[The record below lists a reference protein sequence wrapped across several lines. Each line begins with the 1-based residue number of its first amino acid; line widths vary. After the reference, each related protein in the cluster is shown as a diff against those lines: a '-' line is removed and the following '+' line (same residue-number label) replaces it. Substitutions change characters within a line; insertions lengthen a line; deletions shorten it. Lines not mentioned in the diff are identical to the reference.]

1 MEVNSFSMQ
10 HRPRPANPERFLAG
24 GFIAVIIAGS
34 LLLSLP
40 LAYSGRGHAYID
52 ALFTATS
59 AVCVTGLAVVDT
71 GSFYTL
77 FGQTVVMLLIF
88 TGALGFMTM
97 ATLIFTLVGRRI
109 TLRDRLAMREALNR
123 TSLAGLGPM
132 VRAVVRTALL
142 FILGGTALLSLRFIP
157 QMGPA
162 RGIHFALFHSVSA
175 FGNAGLDLFGNF
187 ESLTRF
193 PTDYLVNG
201 TIAALFICGGLGF
214 TVILEVWRW
223 LSRRSRV
230 SLHTRLVLIITALLL
245 ATATLLVLALEYS
258 NLQTMGPLSFGGKL
272 FTAFFTAATPR
283 TAGFSVFNPALH
295 RIPTLIILLA
305 LMFIGASPGST
316 GGGVKTTTFGVVV
329 LALVSLVRGR
339 RELIL
344 FDRRIPRSRI
354 FKAAAVIGGAAGLVF
369 TVTFLLS
376 LFERADFLSLLF
388 ETVSAFGT
396 VGLSTGITPA
406 LSWPGKLAL
415 IITMLAGRIG
425 PLTMF
430 AALAN
435 RHLHEDEPLHYP
447 EESVPIG

>member
-1 MEVNSFSMQ
+1 MW
-10 HRPRPANPERFLAG
+10 HRSRPANPERFLAG
-24 GFIAVIIAGS
+24 GFIAVILAGS

-40 LAYSGRGHAYID
+40 FAYSGRGHAYVD

-88 TGALGFMTM
+88 IGSLGFMTI
-97 ATLIFTLVGRRI
+97 ATLLHVYLGRRI
-109 TLRDRLAMREALNR
+109 TLRDRLIMREALNLR
-123 TSLAGLGPM
+123 SMADLGPL
-132 VRAVVRTALL
+132 VRAVVRMALL
-142 FILGGTALLSLRFIP
+142 FILCGTVLMGLRFIP

-162 RGIHFALFHSVSA
+162 RGLFTALFHAVSA

-201 TIAALFICGGLGF
+201 TIAVLFICGGLGF
-214 TVILEVWRW
+214 TVVLEVWQRF
-223 LSRRSRV
+223 SRRSRF
-230 SLHTRLVLIITALLL
+230 SLHAKLVLIITALLL
-245 ATATLLVLALEYS
+245 AVATLLILALEYD
-258 NLQTMGPLSFGGKL
+258 NPQTMEPLSFGEKL

-283 TAGFSVFNPALH
+283 TAGFSVFNPGFH
-295 RIPTLIILLA
+295 RMPTLIILLA

-329 LALVSLVRGR
+329 LALLSMVRGQQ
-339 RELIL
+339 ELIL
-344 FDRRIPRSRI
+344 FERRIARSDI
-354 FKAAAVIGGAAGLVF
+354 FKAAAVIGGAIALIF
-369 TVTFLLS
+369 TATFLLS
-376 LFERADFLSLLF
+376 LFEKNDFLSLLF

-406 LSWPGKLAL
+406 LQWPSKLVL
-415 IITMLAGRIG
+415 IITMFAGRIG
-425 PLTMF
+425 PLTMLI
-430 AALAN
+430 ALA
-435 RHLHEDEPLHYP
+435 RRQPGKEGLHYP
-447 EESVPIG
+447 EESVLIG